1 MIILKLCERDYSVVS
16 SILVMAQGLELNI
29 RREEI
34 IKSSQMKREEE
45 RISFLSSHNLYYIVK
60 GLTELCKKSI
70 IIIIIIIIKYFTG
83 KRGEL
88 TIRSWE
94 LEG

>member
-1 MIILKLCERDYSVVS
+1 
-16 SILVMAQGLELNI
+16 MAQGLELNI

-60 GLTELCKKSI
+60 GLTELCKKG
-70 IIIIIIIIKYFTG
+70 IIIIIIKYFTG

>member
-1 MIILKLCERDYSVVS
+1 
-16 SILVMAQGLELNI
+16 MAQGLELNI

-70 IIIIIIIIKYFTG
+70 IIIIIIIIIIKYFTG

>member
-1 MIILKLCERDYSVVS
+1 
-16 SILVMAQGLELNI
+16 MAQGLELNI

>member
-1 MIILKLCERDYSVVS
+1 
-16 SILVMAQGLELNI
+16 MAQGLELNI

-70 IIIIIIIIKYFTG
+70 IIIIIIIKYFTG

>member
-1 MIILKLCERDYSVVS
+1 MIILKLREGDYSVVS

-45 RISFLSSHNLYYIVK
+45 RISFLSSHNLYWIVK
-60 GLTELCKKSI
+60 GRKDENKDTFSMHNLFK
-70 IIIIIIIIKYFTG
+70 
-83 KRGEL
+83 
-88 TIRSWE
+88 
-94 LEG
+94 

>member
-60 GLTELCKKSI
+60 GLIELCKKG
-70 IIIIIIIIKYFTG
+70 IIIIIIIKYFTG

>member
-1 MIILKLCERDYSVVS
+1 
-16 SILVMAQGLELNI
+16 
-29 RREEI
+29 
-34 IKSSQMKREEE
+34 MKREEE

-60 GLTELCKKSI
+60 GLTELCKKGL
-70 IIIIIIIIKYFTG
+70 IIIIIKYFTG

-88 TIRSWE
+88 KIRSWE

>member
-60 GLTELCKKSI
+60 GLTELCKKG
-70 IIIIIIIIKYFTG
+70 IIIIIIKYFTG